1 MKILAIDLGDART
14 GLAVCDPLEM
24 LASPLEVVTQY
35 NRDKLAE
42 HIARTVQAQG
52 AELVVMGHPINMNG
66 TLGPRSE
73 LVKEFAQKL
82 EPLLSVPLVLWDER
96 STTVSATHILNE
108 TNVRGQKRKA
118 VIDAV
123 AAVIIL
129 ENYLRFR
136 KNQSKQPQ

>member
-24 LASPLEVVTQY
+24 LASPLEVVTMH
-35 NRDKLAE
+35 NREKLADYITGKAKE
-42 HIARTVQAQG
+42 QR
-52 AELVVMGHPINMNG
+52 AELVVLGHPINMNG

-73 LVKEFAQKL
+73 LVKEFAEMLK
-82 EPLLSVPLVLWDER
+82 PLLAVPLVLWDER
-96 STTVSATHILNE
+96 STTVSATQILNE

-129 ENYLRFR
+129 DNYLAYR
-136 KNQSKQPQ
+136 KNQKNKPL

>member
-14 GLAVCDPLEM
+14 GLAVCDPFEM
-24 LASPLEVVTQY
+24 LASPLEVVTMH

-42 HIARTVQAQG
+42 YIAGKVRELG
-52 AELVVMGHPINMNG
+52 AEQVVLGHPINMNG

-73 LVKEFAQKL
+73 VVKEFAEKL
-82 EPLLSVPLVLWDER
+82 RPLLAAPLVLWDER

-108 TNVRGQKRKA
+108 INVRGQKRKA

-129 ENYLRFR
+129 ENYLSYR
-136 KNQSKQPQ
+136 KNHANPRQ

>member
-24 LASPLEVVTQY
+24 LASPLEVVTMH

-42 HIARTVQAQG
+42 YIARKVKEQG
-52 AELVVMGHPINMNG
+52 AQLVVMGHPINMNG

-73 LVKEFAQKL
+73 LVKEFAEKL
-82 EPLLSVPLVLWDER
+82 KPLLEVPLVLWDER

-129 ENYLRFR
+129 ENYMSFR
-136 KNQSKQPQ
+136 KNQVKQSQ